1 MFRLKVAF
9 ALIVLAATIA
19 TAKVMAQ
26 DSANHSIG
34 THQID
39 RFEAIHLLQESLK
52 STPNDAAAWIV
63 LGELAHEVAQ
73 DLSSQDDEQYYK
85 LSQEAYEKAL
95 ALQPKNAGLK
105 AAVEVAREQKS
116 GAAQWD
122 QARRDAASSY
132 IEVRKSELAASGFNP
147 KVQAYSP
154 PTPPAPPA
162 AVAATNSAPAPA
174 SQPAVIQYPVYQPY
188 YVYTPVY
195 VPAYNTA
202 SASWRE
208 HEPGASAAIRAR
220 RGGRPVRLEN
230 AWERPVLLAQHQG
243 LTAPGKGVHS
253 PGAVRPF
260 GSEPVAVRA
269 GGRIPC
275 FRLRVQTSWKMIG

>member
-52 STPNDAAAWIV
+52 STPDDAAAWIV

-73 DLSSQDDEQYYK
+73 DLSSQEDEPYYK

-105 AAVEVAREQKS
+105 AAVEFAREQKA

-122 QARRDAASSY
+122 QSRRDAASSY
-132 IEVRKSELAASGFNP
+132 IEVRKGELAASGFNP
-147 KVQAYSP
+147 TVQAYS
-154 PTPPAPPA
+154 PPAPPA
-162 AVAATNSAPAPA
+162 AVAATNSAPA
-174 SQPAVIQYPVYQPY
+174 SQPAVIYQYPVYQPY
-188 YVYTPVY
+188 YVQGAQPYTY
-195 VPAYNTA
+195 QQYAGGYLYTAPAYYTYGTV
-202 SASWRE
+202 
-208 HEPGASAAIRAR
+208 PGVTTHGAHR
-220 RGGRPVRLEN
+220 RRS
-230 AWERPVLLAQHQG
+230 ER
-243 LTAPGKGVHS
+243 
-253 PGAVRPF
+253 
-260 GSEPVAVRA
+260 
-269 GGRIPC
+269 
-275 FRLRVQTSWKMIG
+275 

>member
-73 DLSSQDDEQYYK
+73 DLSSQEDEPYYK

-95 ALQPKNAGLK
+95 ALQPNNAGLK
-105 AAVEVAREQKS
+105 AAVDFAREQKA

-122 QARRDAASSY
+122 QARRNAASSY

-147 KVQAYSP
+147 TVQAPPTP
-154 PTPPAPPA
+154 PTPPAT
-162 AVAATNSAPAPA
+162 VAATNSAPA
-174 SQPAVIQYPVYQPY
+174 SQPAQTYQYPVYQPY
-188 YVYTPVY
+188 YVPGAQPYTY
-195 VPAYNTA
+195 QQYAGGYLYTAPAYYTYGTV
-202 SASWRE
+202 
-208 HEPGASAAIRAR
+208 PGVTTYGAHR
-220 RGGRPVRLEN
+220 RRS
-230 AWERPVLLAQHQG
+230 ER
-243 LTAPGKGVHS
+243 
-253 PGAVRPF
+253 
-260 GSEPVAVRA
+260 
-269 GGRIPC
+269 
-275 FRLRVQTSWKMIG
+275 

>member
-73 DLSSQDDEQYYK
+73 DLSSQDDEPYYK

-95 ALQPKNAGLK
+95 ALQPNNAGLK
-105 AAVEVAREQKS
+105 AAVEFAREQKA

-132 IEVRKSELAASGFNP
+132 IEVRKGELAASGFNP
-147 KVQAYSP
+147 TVQAP
-154 PTPPAPPA
+154 PTPRASSGRRGNQFRPGKPACRDIPVPGVPA
-162 AVAATNSAPAPA
+162 VLRSRHPAIHLSAVRWGLPLHRPGVLHVWNSA
-174 SQPAVIQYPVYQPY
+174 
-188 YVYTPVY
+188 
-195 VPAYNTA
+195 
-202 SASWRE
+202 WRD
-208 HEPGASAAIRAR
+208 HARAHR
-220 RGGRPVRLEN
+220 RRS
-230 AWERPVLLAQHQG
+230 ER
-243 LTAPGKGVHS
+243 
-253 PGAVRPF
+253 
-260 GSEPVAVRA
+260 
-269 GGRIPC
+269 
-275 FRLRVQTSWKMIG
+275 

>member
-105 AAVEVAREQKS
+105 AAVEFAREQKA
-116 GAAQWD
+116 GAAKWD

-147 KVQAYSP
+147 TVQAHHPDASGASGDRRGNQFRP
-154 PTPPAPPA
+154 GKPACRDIPVPGVPA
-162 AVAATNSAPAPA
+162 VLRYTGARPYTYQQYAGGYLYTAPAYYMSGTVPGVTTYGRIGGDPA
-174 SQPAVIQYPVYQPY
+174 
-188 YVYTPVY
+188 
-195 VPAYNTA
+195 
-202 SASWRE
+202 RK
-208 HEPGASAAIRAR
+208 
-220 RGGRPVRLEN
+220 GGRPVR
-230 AWERPVLLAQHQG
+230 
-243 LTAPGKGVHS
+243 
-253 PGAVRPF
+253 
-260 GSEPVAVRA
+260 SESAA
-269 GGRIPC
+269 N
-275 FRLRVQTSWKMIG
+275 